1 MKSLFKSPIVILV
14 NGLFPTSPAPLE
26 ILENAGTVICTDGA
40 INKLE
45 KLDLIPHIII
55 GDLDSKDIQIE
66 FKGLIVRDTNQ
77 YNTDLEKALGWA
89 VMNNVKRLT
98 ILGATGLREDMTL
111 ANHYILFD
119 YYDKIEIKM
128 ITDYHTISCHKG
140 KQSFHSR
147 PGKNISLFVK
157 DYDTTV
163 STINLKYS
171 LNKSLLDP
179 SSRAISNESLT
190 DNFEVD
196 SSGPILVFKDHLES

>member
-40 INKLE
+40 VNKLE
-45 KLDLIPHIII
+45 ALGLIPHIII
-55 GDLDSKDIQIE
+55 GDLDSKDIRIE

-77 YNTDLEKALGWA
+77 YNTDLEKALDWTI
-89 VMNNVKRLT
+89 MNNVKKLA

-140 KQSFHSR
+140 KQSFHSS

-163 STINLKYS
+163 STTNLKYS